1 MFSKLKLDRPLAVFD
16 IEATGLSPRTDRIIE
31 LSVIRIEPNGRE
43 STCTW
48 LLNPCVPIP
57 IESTAI
63 HGITDEDVRDCP
75 TFLDVVDEVD
85 AFLADCDLAGYNLIH
100 FDIPILEEEY
110 LRCGRDLR
118 AASRRILDAQ
128 RIYHM
133 KEPRDLTAAL
143 KFFCGRDLGE
153 DAHGAEAD
161 ARATL
166 EVIEGEFRK
175 YDDLPVTM
183 EALDKEFNPKDPSFV
198 DRAGRLAWRDGEVVV
213 NFGKKKGA
221 KIRDLAADKDG
232 RTFLKWMIKSDF
244 PTDTRKI
251 CEDALKGVFPEQ
263 PLG

>member
-16 IEATGLSPRTDRIIE
+16 IEATGLSPRADRIVE

-57 IESTAI
+57 LEATAI

-100 FDIPILEEEY
+100 FDIPILEEEF

-118 AASRRILDAQ
+118 TPSRRILDAQ

-166 EVIEGEFRK
+166 DVIEGQFRK
-175 YDDLPVTM
+175 YDDLPTTM
-183 EALDKEFNPKDPSFV
+183 AALDETFNPKDPTFV
-198 DRAGRLAWRDGEVVV
+198 DRAGRLAWRDGEAVV

-221 KIRDLAADKDG
+221 KLRELAANKEG
-232 RTFLKWMIKSDF
+232 VTFLKWMIKSDF
-244 PTDTRKI
+244 PLDTRQI
-251 CEDALKGVFPEQ
+251 CENALRGVFPEQ
-263 PLG
+263 K

>member
-1 MFSKLKLDRPLAVFD
+1 MFSRLKLDRPLAVFD
-16 IEATGLSPRTDRIIE
+16 IEATGLSPRADRIVE
-31 LSVIRIEPNGRE
+31 LSVIRTEPNGRE

-57 IESTAI
+57 VEATAI

-75 TFLDVVDEVD
+75 TFLDVVDEID
-85 AFLADCDLAGYNLIH
+85 AFFADCDLGGYNLIH
-100 FDIPILEEEY
+100 FDIPILEEEF
-110 LRCGRDLR
+110 LRCGRDFHT
-118 AASRRILDAQ
+118 ASRRILDAQ
-128 RIYHM
+128 RIYHI

-166 EVIEGEFRK
+166 EVIEGQFRK

-183 EALDKEFNPKDPSFV
+183 EALDQEFNPKDPSFV
-198 DRAGRLAWRDGEVVV
+198 DRAGRFAWRDGEPVV

-221 KIRDLAADKDG
+221 KLRELAAEKDG
-232 RTFLKWMIKSDF
+232 ITFLKWMIKSDF
-244 PTDTRKI
+244 PSDTRKI
-251 CEDALKGVFPEQ
+251 CEEALKGSFPKRSV
-263 PLG
+263 